1 MSQRTRVLSLAAAL
15 VRGLRSRAT
24 LTLGAFVLA
33 AVAVAS
39 AVVGPAYQ
47 ASSAQSFLVTRLQA
61 APPVSTGVSVTSG
74 SLPGQ
79 DTGYSDR
86 LHHAATVGA
95 GSLAG
100 LFGPATVSVESAADT
115 VGHVFGLPWS
125 GTTVLTAKEGACQ
138 HLVLTGSCP
147 SRPGEVLLREG
158 SAASAHVEVGDRLPF
173 SGYPGKLHI
182 VGLYSLSSHPVD
194 FWFDDSRLKANAPQV
209 GGPLGGGLFFQPGPM
224 ITDSAT
230 LLRLPPDSLTF
241 HTDRFLV
248 VTAATTADD
257 IRRARQAVIDLAPE
271 LKTLRDGRY
280 RETSDNAL
288 QFVLADIDRNR
299 STARNTVTPA
309 VVSLVLVALALL
321 ARLLGAAADQRRHE
335 LALGSLRGMS
345 GRQMWAL
352 GLAEPV
358 LLLLAATP
366 AGFALGYAT
375 TVWLSRRWL
384 VNGIPVSLGA
394 ASVVAGVLVLVAAV
408 VASVAAV
415 AGALRQ
421 PLSAQLAGVRRPG
434 RSGRWVVVTKGALV
448 AAAAVVVAASLTASG
463 RSAPRTTDLVLP
475 LLLAGATGLVVTAA
489 VVQLARWWSR
499 RTSLRRGISGF
510 VASRA
515 VSRRRE
521 GSLVILP
528 LTAALA
534 IAVFAAGVYGAA
546 DAWRRSTAATEV
558 GAAEAYR
565 AAGSLDQTVAL
576 TRELDPQ
583 GKWLMAAG
591 VITQGSYG
599 EKLVLDTSRL
609 ARVGVWP
616 STWTPGHDAA
626 AIAQEL
632 GPHGPGVMVHGRS
645 FSLTVDNEVN
655 AGAGVVGVSLQV
667 QTAAGD
673 NRSMFFGPYPP
684 GESTTRTKASFC
696 RDGCRV
702 DTLLIG
708 GPATSATTLT
718 GTASLVS
725 LTADGHDGNRLLDA
739 SAWRPVISPLGLSAG
754 STQVSQN
761 GPRLD
766 LHVDTGDAIGIGGIT
781 PSDVPAY
788 RPVLMGRTEATKI
801 LGGSGDRLVAKTDA
815 LEGLPIN
822 PVEVTDSMPFLG
834 PRGLLI
840 DYTMFT
846 RDQSIPADST
856 EVYVLARADTP
867 ASVTKALTAH
877 GASGPASLSAAKRV
891 LDQDAYALSLNLYL
905 VAAIAAVALAL
916 AGLAVN
922 LAVQMPDRRRDAAS
936 LRIVGVRRR
945 QIVRSIFVELAAV
958 LGAAGVAGILA
969 GSAAQYIVVRTV
981 TLGVIG
987 DIRTPRVV
995 ATLGATRLAVLM
1007 VVVLAVLVAAST
1019 LVAAVTVQ
1027 RARAATLRESAR

>member
-24 LTLGAFVLA
+24 LTLGALVLA

-61 APPVSTGVSVTSG
+61 APPVSTGVSVTSA

-79 DTGYSDR
+79 DAGYSDR

-95 GSLAG
+95 GRLAG

-115 VGHVFGLPWS
+115 IGHVFGLPWS

-147 SRPGEVLLREG
+147 RRPGEVLLREG

-173 SGYPGKLHI
+173 SGYPGELHV
-182 VGLYSLSSHPVD
+182 VGLYSLSSHPAD

-209 GGPLGGGLFFQPGPM
+209 GGSHGSGLFFEPGPM

-230 LLRLPPDSLTF
+230 LRRLPPGTLTF
-241 HTDRFLV
+241 HSDRFLV
-248 VTAATTADD
+248 VTSATTTDD
-257 IRRARQAVIDLAPE
+257 VRRARQAVIDLAPE
-271 LKTLRDGRY
+271 LRALRDGRY

-288 QFVLADIDRNR
+288 QFVLADIDQNR
-299 STARNTVTPA
+299 ATARNTVTPA

-352 GLAEPV
+352 GLAEPGLV
-358 LLLLAATP
+358 LLAATP

-384 VNGIPVSLGA
+384 VSGIPVSLGT
-394 ASVVAGVLVLVAAV
+394 ASVVAGVLVLVVAV
-408 VASVAAV
+408 AASVVAV
-415 AGALRQ
+415 AGALRE

-434 RSGRWVVVTKGALV
+434 RSGRWVVVTKAALV
-448 AAAAVVVAASLTASG
+448 VAAAVVVAASLTASG

-499 RTSLRRGISGF
+499 RTSPRRGVTGF

-546 DAWRRSTAATEV
+546 DAWRRSVAATEV

-565 AAGSLDQTVAL
+565 AAGSLDQTVAV

-616 STWTPGHDAA
+616 STWTPGLDAA
-626 AIAQEL
+626 AVAQEL
-632 GPHGPGVMVHGRS
+632 GPDGPGVAVQGRS

-702 DTLLIG
+702 DALLIG
-708 GPATSATTLT
+708 GPATSATTLS
-718 GTASLVS
+718 GSASL
-725 LTADGHDGNRLLDA
+725 LAFTEDGRADNSLLDA
-739 SAWRPVISPLGLSAG
+739 GAWRPVISPLGLSSG
-754 STQVSQN
+754 STQVSQD

-766 LHVDTGDAIGIGGIT
+766 LHVDTGDANGIGGIT

-788 RPVLMGRTEATKI
+788 RPVLMGRTEATNI

-815 LEGLPIN
+815 LEGLPIT
-822 PVEVTDSMPFLG
+822 PVGVTDSMPFLG

-846 RDQSIPADST
+846 RDQSIPAEST

-867 ASVTKALTAH
+867 ASVTQALTAH
-877 GASGPASLSAAKRV
+877 GASGPASLSAAKQV

-905 VAAIAAVALAL
+905 VTAIAAVALAL

-922 LAVQMPDRRRDAAS
+922 LVVQMPDRRRDAAS

-945 QIVRSIFVELAAV
+945 QIVRAIFVELAAV

-995 ATLGATRLAVLM
+995 ATLGATRLTGLM
-1007 VVVLAVLVAAST
+1007 VVVLAVLVAVST
-1019 LVAAVTVQ
+1019 LVAAVIVQ
-1027 RARAATLRESAR
+1027 RARAATLRESTL